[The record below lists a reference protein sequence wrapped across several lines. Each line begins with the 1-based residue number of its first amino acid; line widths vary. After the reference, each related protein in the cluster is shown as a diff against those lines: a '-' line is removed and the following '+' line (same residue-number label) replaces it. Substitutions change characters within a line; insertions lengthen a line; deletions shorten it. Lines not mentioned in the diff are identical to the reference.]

1 MSIASEISRL
11 QQAKEDLATAIGNK
25 GVTVSVSATLD
36 EFADYVDDIVT
47 GITPTGTKSI
57 TTNGTHDVT
66 NYASASVAV
75 PASAVDSGTK
85 SITTNG
91 THDVVGYA
99 SASVNVP
106 SSSPTLISKSIT
118 ANGTYNASA
127 DSADGYSSVTVN
139 VSGGGGGASNYVTG
153 TFKGTTANEM
163 LPITI
168 SYNGSGYPIAVQI
181 YPTGGAYNSDGDF
194 YSLVSRYKT
203 CIYTAV
209 KCVSDSPPNYSDSDD
224 YRNFASVVN
233 FYKNSTSDST
243 NYSVTSNRAFRFYYD
258 TSYPTGTS
266 PYYQAVRFASA
277 TTMRVFIGAT
287 GTGGGFAPNI
297 EYTYNIVYSS

>member
-36 EFADYVDDIVT
+36 DFADYVDDIVT

-127 DSADGYSSVTVN
+127 DSADGYSSVTVQ
-139 VSGGGGGASNYVTG
+139 VSGGGEIVRIVDAFGKLTAIAWLDANGDPQDSELIDYDAGYAYIEPLIGSIVCG
-153 TFKGTTANEM
+153 IAGSTFKDSHLQEILN
-163 LPITI
+163 ITI
-168 SYNGSGYPIAVQI
+168 DRQK
-181 YPTGGAYNSDGDF
+181 F
-194 YSLVSRYKT
+194 YAWLV
-203 CIYTAV
+203 A
-209 KCVSDSPPNYSDSDD
+209 
-224 YRNFASVVN
+224 
-233 FYKNSTSDST
+233 
-243 NYSVTSNRAFRFYYD
+243 
-258 TSYPTGTS
+258 
-266 PYYQAVRFASA
+266 
-277 TTMRVFIGAT
+277 
-287 GTGGGFAPNI
+287 
-297 EYTYNIVYSS
+297 

>member
-36 EFADYVDDIVT
+36 DFADYVDDIVT

-139 VSGGGGGASNYVTG
+139 VPSGGGLSGVSASFYVLGEFYYIDENCVSQSGNAVSSTTITALAGSYIVILAEKNLATDIVNCTVVVTKSLGNRANYKYMEILQVSGGA
-153 TFKGTTANEM
+153 
-163 LPITI
+163 
-168 SYNGSGYPIAVQI
+168 
-181 YPTGGAYNSDGDF
+181 
-194 YSLVSRYKT
+194 
-203 CIYTAV
+203 
-209 KCVSDSPPNYSDSDD
+209 
-224 YRNFASVVN
+224 
-233 FYKNSTSDST
+233 
-243 NYSVTSNRAFRFYYD
+243 
-258 TSYPTGTS
+258 
-266 PYYQAVRFASA
+266 
-277 TTMRVFIGAT
+277 
-287 GTGGGFAPNI
+287 
-297 EYTYNIVYSS
+297 

>member
-36 EFADYVDDIVT
+36 DFADYVDDIVT

-139 VSGGGGGASNYVTG
+139 VPSSGGATTCTLSISDDGIVASNFSSGSTPTSFIACG
-153 TFKGTTANEM
+153 FDDT
-163 LPITI
+163 
-168 SYNGSGYPIAVQI
+168 NGLCATYCKDAYTDGCIMWYDQL
-181 YPTGGAYNSDGDF
+181 GAYYWATGDVF
-194 YSLVSRYKT
+194 PTLYSCNEGIS
-203 CIYTAV
+203 
-209 KCVSDSPPNYSDSDD
+209 SHMD
-224 YRNFASVVN
+224 
-233 FYKNSTSDST
+233 
-243 NYSVTSNRAFRFYYD
+243 YSVGFQD
-258 TSYPTGTS
+258 TSFT
-266 PYYQAVRFASA
+266 A
-277 TTMRVFIGAT
+277 TVTLLT
-287 GTGGGFAPNI
+287 
-297 EYTYNIVYSS
+297 

>member
-36 EFADYVDDIVT
+36 DFADYVDDIVT

-99 SASVNVP
+99 SANVNVP
-106 SSSPTLISKSIT
+106 SSGIDTSDATAT
-118 ANGTYNASA
+118 ANDILSGKTAYVNGSKITGTIISLNSSSVYYPTTTSLVLPAGYLDNGLTVVGDSNLVAENIAKDVTIFNVTGTYE
-127 DSADGYSSVTVN
+127 G
-139 VSGGGGGASNYVTG
+139 SGGGGSVETRPVTLSVG
-153 TFKGTTANEM
+153 RKLYFTNGNMEATSADNILGEY
-163 LPITI
+163 LPI
-168 SYNGSGYPIAVQI
+168 GSII
-181 YPTGGAYNSDGDF
+181 CNSNTFVTPLEPGE
-194 YSLVSRYKT
+194 YSGPVGVTLMTSWTVSRVTYYIYKV
-203 CIYTAV
+203 IA
-209 KCVSDSPPNYSDSDD
+209 
-224 YRNFASVVN
+224 
-233 FYKNSTSDST
+233 
-243 NYSVTSNRAFRFYYD
+243 
-258 TSYPTGTS
+258 
-266 PYYQAVRFASA
+266 
-277 TTMRVFIGAT
+277 
-287 GTGGGFAPNI
+287 
-297 EYTYNIVYSS
+297 

>member
-36 EFADYVDDIVT
+36 DFADYVDDIVT

-99 SASVNVP
+99 SANVNVP
-106 SSSPTLISKSIT
+106 SSGIDTSDATATSAEILEEYTAYVNGVKVRGAIPIADQSFSEGYLGLTRIDQRVSLAGKYFSWIYVCIDPAAQTLLIPENIRDGVT
-118 ANGTYNASA
+118 ILGVTGTY
-127 DSADGYSSVTVN
+127 T
-139 VSGGGGGASNYVTG
+139 GGGAAGETWRFNSVLSISSTATYAINFRSNGNTYSSLNLVKTIRP
-153 TFKGTTANEM
+153 TTQEVHFDSTVVFTNMAGGWVDGGYM
-163 LPITI
+163 TIYIT
-168 SYNGSGYPIAVQI
+168 
-181 YPTGGAYNSDGDF
+181 DGDDF
-194 YSLVSRYKT
+194 DN
-203 CIYTAV
+203 A
-209 KCVSDSPPNYSDSDD
+209 D
-224 YRNFASVVN
+224 
-233 FYKNSTSDST
+233 
-243 NYSVTSNRAFRFYYD
+243 FR
-258 TSYPTGTS
+258 SWLE
-266 PYYQAVRFASA
+266 ANA
-277 TTMRVFIGAT
+277 TLQT
-287 GTGGGFAPNI
+287 
-297 EYTYNIVYSS
+297 